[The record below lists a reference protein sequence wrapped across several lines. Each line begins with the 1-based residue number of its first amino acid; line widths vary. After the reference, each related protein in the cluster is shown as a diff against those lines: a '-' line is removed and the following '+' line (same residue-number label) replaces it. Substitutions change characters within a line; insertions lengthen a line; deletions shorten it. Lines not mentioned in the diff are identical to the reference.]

1 MHSAEDDRI
10 LTNACKLV
18 CYTRKILNEKL
29 PEFMISTD
37 GRLLMSEEK
46 KDFVV
51 KDRRRFSQESQEGES
66 KDQQAETA
74 AAEDV
79 EKKQSSS
86 DAQRRRSE
94 TRDKPHTPEEEAQT
108 LLPEINFATFV
119 VSLNAS
125 ALLHLGAIEDPA
137 TGQANKNLP
146 MAKQTID
153 ILCMLE
159 QKTAGNL
166 SKDEEN
172 LLKNI
177 LYDLRIIYVKE
188 SG

>member
-1 MHSAEDDRI
+1 
-10 LTNACKLV
+10 
-18 CYTRKILNEKL
+18 
-29 PEFMISTD
+29 
-37 GRLLMSEEK
+37 MSEEK

-51 KDRRRFSQESQEGES
+51 KDRRRFSQESQEGEA
-66 KDQQAETA
+66 KDQQTKTGAGQDDESQASPSAEQSRESEA
-74 AAEDV
+74 REKAHAAED
-79 EKKQSSS
+79 Q
-86 DAQRRRSE
+86 E
-94 TRDKPHTPEEEAQT
+94 TT

-137 TGQANKNLP
+137 TGKTNKNLP

-153 ILCMLE
+153 ILSMLE

-166 SKDEEN
+166 MKDEEN

>member
-1 MHSAEDDRI
+1 
-10 LTNACKLV
+10 
-18 CYTRKILNEKL
+18 
-29 PEFMISTD
+29 
-37 GRLLMSEEK
+37 MSEEK

-51 KDRRRFSQESQEGES
+51 KDRRRFSPESPAEEVM
-66 KDQQAETA
+66 DRQAETG
-74 AAEDV
+74 AAEDA
-79 EKKQSSS
+79 EKIRSAS
-86 DAQRRRSE
+86 DAQSRQSE
-94 TRDKPHTPEEEAQT
+94 TREKTHSPKEDAQT
-108 LLPEINFATFV
+108 PLPEINFATFV

-146 MAKQTID
+146 MARQTID

-166 SKDEEN
+166 TKDEEN

>member
-1 MHSAEDDRI
+1 
-10 LTNACKLV
+10 
-18 CYTRKILNEKL
+18 
-29 PEFMISTD
+29 
-37 GRLLMSEEK
+37 MSEEK

-51 KDRRRFSQESQEGES
+51 KDRRRFSQESQESEANDGQTEAGAAREDESRASASGEDS
-66 KDQQAETA
+66 RESA
-74 AAEDV
+74 AGEKVHTHEDR
-79 EKKQSSS
+79 K
-86 DAQRRRSE
+86 R
-94 TRDKPHTPEEEAQT
+94 T

-137 TGQANKNLP
+137 TGKSDKNLP

-153 ILCMLE
+153 ILSMLE

-166 SKDEEN
+166 TKDEEN